1 VETVERCAE
10 AGADTFV
17 AGSAVYSA
25 DDPDAMVRQLAELA
39 AAGLMRCQH

>member
-1 VETVERCAE
+1 VSRATIERAAE

-25 DDPDAMVRQLAELA
+25 ENANDEIAALRELA
-39 AAGLMRCQH
+39 AAHVH